1 MQVGI
6 ETTIS
11 SVNHSSASVTATHK
25 VYTRNQY
32 TYNDS
37 QTLSYTGSGGGQAA
51 TNYTNNDG
59 STAQLRATKTYT
71 YNYGASEYG
80 SSPGSRTF
88 TATVSGA
95 YNGVTPAKSA
105 TWAIPARPYA
115 APAAPSAL
123 NTSRTSDTQAA
134 LTWTRN
140 ATAGEP
146 YDSQSLIMKR
156 IGYDLLFS
164 APATISGN
172 ATSVSVVTEPNYRYR
187 FYIRANNSIG
197 SSAYVPQADPDV
209 INTPAASLSL
219 TAEVIP
225 GTGVV
230 LTWDEQV
237 RYSTDCFYWRI
248 QRKVGA
254 GAYATVVETLP
265 GSLLTWTDSSPP
277 AGALTY
283 RIQAYTNTSAG
294 AGGWEPADLA
304 SAYTEAAQ
312 IADPVAPLAPTALSP
327 NGVAVDGDDDVVLT
341 WIHNHGGDYSSQTR
355 YQYRYSSNGGST
367 WTTSA
372 DTASTA
378 STATIAGGTLVN
390 GTSYI
395 WQVRTTG
402 DAGEGYGPWSSS
414 ATLTASS
421 TPTVTLDPAI
431 PGATTTDPAI
441 TVEWAY
447 NQDEASAQVQWQA
460 RLYLGATLLESR
472 SGTTEITTTYA
483 TVPIVGATYTV
494 QVRALSASGLWSA
507 WVSADT
513 LMSLLPPADVTLTCS
528 IYDDVNGT
536 WSISVVG
543 DAPEVGVTEEIE
555 SVSVERQV
563 DGAGEWLPVAEPID
577 PDGTVIDPLPS
588 TSGANSY
595 RAVVLGVNGANAI
608 MDPITCTPQD
618 CDWVRIN
625 FGSRLTEVVRC
636 NGDPEIGAE
645 TTRERAT
652 AHYLGRSWP
661 ALLVGDQLNQTITF
675 KGTIHFDPDCDDCT
689 PRAGATSTAA
699 EWEAMSLEA
708 DVIMFRDNA
717 GRRVLGSLGA
727 VQVSTSRPG
736 IAELSLTLSV
746 IDASLERVLTGFPD
760 LSGGV

>member
-1 MQVGI
+1 MRVGV
-6 ETTIS
+6 ETSIS
-11 SVNHSSASVTATHK
+11 SVTHSSASVTATHK
-25 VYTRNQY
+25 VYTQNQY
-32 TYNDS
+32 TYSDN

-71 YNYGASEYG
+71 YNYTTYG
-80 SSPGSRTF
+80 SSPGTRTF

-95 YNGVTPAKSA
+95 YNGVTPSKSA
-105 TWAIPARPYA
+105 TWTIPARPYA

-140 ATAGEP
+140 ATDGEP
-146 YDSQSLIMKR
+146 YDSQSIVMKR
-156 IGYDLLFS
+156 IGYDLVFS
-164 APATISGN
+164 APATISGT
-172 ATSVSVVTEPNYRYR
+172 ATSVNVVTEANFRYR

-197 SSAYVPQADPDV
+197 SSAYVPQEDPDV
-209 INTPAASLSL
+209 INTPAAPLAL
-219 TAEVIP
+219 TAEVVP

-230 LTWDEQV
+230 LTWDEQI

-248 QRKVGA
+248 QRKEGA

-265 GSLLTWTDSSPP
+265 GTMLTWTDSSPP

-283 RIQAYTNTSAG
+283 RIQAYTNTQAG
-294 AGGWEPADLA
+294 IEGWEPADLG
-304 SAYTEAAQ
+304 SAYTEAEQ
-312 IADPVAPLAPTALSP
+312 IADPVPPLAPTGLSP
-327 NGVAVDGDDDVVLT
+327 NGVAVDGDNDVVLT
-341 WIHNHGGDYSSQTR
+341 WVHNHGGDYSSQTR
-355 YQYRYSSNGGST
+355 YQYRYSDDGGAS

-378 STATIAGGTLVN
+378 STATIAGGTLTN
-390 GTSYI
+390 GDSYI

-402 DAGEGYGPWSSS
+402 DAGEGYGPYSAS
-414 ATLTASS
+414 ATLAASS

-431 PGATTTDPAI
+431 PGATTTDPSI

-447 NQDEASAQVQWQA
+447 NQDEASAQVAWQA

-483 TVPIVGATYTV
+483 TVPVVGSTYTV
-494 QVRALSASGLWSA
+494 QVRALSAAGLWSA
-507 WVSADT
+507 WASTDT

-577 PDGTVIDPLPS
+577 PDGTVVDPLPS

-595 RAVVLGVNGANAI
+595 RAVVLGVNGAYSI
-608 MDPITCTPQD
+608 MDPITCSPQD
-618 CDWVRIN
+618 CDWVRVN
-625 FGSRLTEVVRC
+625 YGSRLTEVVRC
-636 NGDPEIGAE
+636 DGAPEVGAE

-675 KGTIHFDPDCDDCT
+675 KGTLHFDPDCDDCT

-699 EWEAMSLEA
+699 EWEAMSLAA

-717 GRRVLGSLGA
+717 GRRVLASLGA

-736 IAELSLTLSV
+736 IADLSLTMTV

-760 LSGGV
+760 LSEGE

>member
-1 MQVGI
+1 MRVGV

-25 VYTRNQY
+25 VYTQNQY
-32 TYNDS
+32 QYSDN
-37 QTLSYTGSGGGQAA
+37 QTLSYTGSGGGQAD

-71 YNYGASEYG
+71 YNYSTYG
-80 SSPGSRTF
+80 SSPGTRKF

-95 YNGVTPAKSA
+95 YNGVTPSKSV
-105 TWAIPARPYA
+105 TWTIPARPYGL
-115 APAAPSAL
+115 PAAPTNL
-123 NTSRTSDTQAA
+123 NTSRTNDTQAA

-146 YDSQSLIMKR
+146 YTSQSLRMRR
-156 IGYDLLFS
+156 IGYDS
-164 APATISGN
+164 TWSSEAVISGS
-172 ATSVSVVTEPNYRYR
+172 ATSVNVVTEANFRYR
-187 FYIRANNSIG
+187 FSIRANNSIG
-197 SSAYVPQADPDV
+197 SSAYTTQSDPDV
-209 INTPAASLSL
+209 INTPGASLAL
-219 TAEVIP
+219 TAEVVP

-237 RYSTDCFYWRI
+237 RYSTDCLYWRI
-248 QRKVGA
+248 QRKVGD

-265 GSLLTWTDSSPP
+265 GTTLTWTDSSPP

-294 AGGWEPADLA
+294 AGGWEPAGLG
-304 SAYTEAAQ
+304 SAYTESLQ
-312 IADPVAPLAPTALSP
+312 IADPVAPLAPTALAP
-327 NGVAVDGDDDVVLT
+327 NGVAVDGDNDVVLT
-341 WIHNHGGDYSSQTR
+341 WVHNHGGDYSSQTR
-355 YQYRYSSNGGST
+355 YQYRYSDDGGAN

-402 DAGEGYGPWSSS
+402 DAAEGYGPYSAS
-414 ATLTASS
+414 ATLQASS

-431 PGATTTDPAI
+431 PGATTTDPTI

-447 NQDEASAQVQWQA
+447 NQDESSAQVQWQA
-460 RLYLGATLLESR
+460 ELYLGATLLESR
-472 SGTTEITTTYA
+472 AGTTEITTTYA
-483 TVPIVGATYTV
+483 TTPVAGSTYTV
-494 QVRALSASGLWSA
+494 RVRAKSAAGLWSEWA
-507 WVSADT
+507 STDT
-513 LMSLLPPADVTLTCS
+513 LMSLLPPADVTLTCVL
-528 IYDDVNGT
+528 YDDVNGT
-536 WSISVVG
+536 MSISVVG

-577 PDGTVIDPLPS
+577 PDGTVVDPLPS
-588 TSGANSY
+588 TSGCNSY

-608 MDPITCTPQD
+608 MDPITCCPQD
-618 CDWVRIN
+618 CDWVRVN
-625 FGSRLTEVVRC
+625 FGSRLASVVRC
-636 NGDPEIGAE
+636 NGAPEVGAE

-675 KGTIHFDPDCDDCT
+675 KGTLHFDPDCDDCT

-708 DVIMFRDNA
+708 TVIMFRDNA
-717 GRRVLGSLGA
+717 GRRVLASLGA

-736 IAELSLTLSV
+736 IADLSLTMTV
-746 IDASLERVLTGFPD
+746 VDASLERVLTGFPD
-760 LSGGV
+760 LSEGE